1 MQAQQ
6 ASAALPAAKAAAAAA
21 AAVAAPTPALQP
33 QRLSDAGLQVE
44 FEEDLDEEEVV
55 PVAVQPKQGRAKVLP
70 RAAPAAEAVPRPK
83 LKVRYTLHSLR
94 GGFHVWSRTT
104 FHGGCAKNNASHN
117 QEGPSH

>member
-21 AAVAAPTPALQP
+21 APVPALQP

-55 PVAVQPKQGRAKVLP
+55 PVAVQPKQARAAKALP

-83 LKVRYTLHSLR
+83 LKVGTQM
-94 GGFHVWSRTT
+94 
-104 FHGGCAKNNASHN
+104 A
-117 QEGPSH
+117 